1 MNNEST
7 IVDITLSLFIIHCYS
22 KYACVVFKGHIYFQF
37 SPASVYKYSPES
49 HQMFQKYIVRIIRT
63 SQMEFLCKGIVQDY
77 NGYLALR
84 LETI

>member
-1 MNNEST
+1 MF
-7 IVDITLSLFIIHCYS
+7 L
-22 KYACVVFKGHIYFQF
+22 CVVVERGGATPNTHVSYLKDTFISSSHLQVYN
-37 SPASVYKYSPES
+37 YKYSPES